1 MKFFKISLALQMAIA
16 TILGIL
22 CGLIFG
28 DLCDVFAPY
37 GKAYIMI
44 LKITAVP
51 YLIGAIIHGVGQ
63 LSPSQ
68 AKEILKKGIVFIGIV
83 LVINISMIYLT
94 YYLFPLPKT
103 APLVGYVA
111 GNVPSINFA
120 ELLIPENIFYALSN
134 NIIPAIVI
142 FSLLTGISLM
152 YLKEKSTL
160 MFSLQNLVDALTRI
174 TGWIAR
180 ITPIGTFIIIAN
192 QAGTIQFSTIKQVS
206 TYIILYILCVS
217 IITFWI
223 FPRITNMLS
232 HIPSYVWLKQLFP
245 ILLLAYTTN
254 VVIVCLPYIIEL
266 LNKEMANIDPLH
278 EKAQTQI
285 QGTVSIIF
293 NLPLGSLFITLF
305 VLFSSIFYNITLA
318 FGSQI
323 ELFLTAF
330 LTSLGAV
337 GIGSWINSLTFIL
350 DSLGLPLEALSLY
363 LTVIPFTSGFQ
374 AMLSA
379 VQIASL
385 SLLITLA
392 CRKRT
397 VFQPMKVLKGSL
409 LTFTPVLLLFGVIKT
424 FNPLPE
430 IKNEKKSI
438 FELSISSSTK
448 ITVYKTAPI
457 PSEEIKGEDT
467 FQRILRTKTLRVG
480 YVEDAAPFAFSN
492 FDHGLVGYD
501 IAFAY
506 ELAYDLGCDLE
517 LIPMTYADVIKE
529 LKSGTYDIAMS
540 ALSVNEERLRS
551 LAFTQPYLEPELV
564 LVTLTRGKRKFKSL
578 EGIQEKTHLTIAVLK
593 GSAYE
598 KLAKEYFPG
607 HSIVLLDEY
616 DDFASGNKGD
626 VLLWEDAEAI
636 AWAIRHKQF
645 CVISLNPT
653 LGKDTLAYAIR
664 PNNGRFLNYLNQ
676 WMQLKATQGYQK
688 KQYDLWVQGKT
699 EIAAQPTPRWSLIQ
713 YLGWAD

>member
-1 MKFFKISLALQMAIA
+1 MAIA
-16 TILGIL
+16 TLLGL
-22 CGLIFG
+22 LVGLVFG
-28 DLCDVFAPY
+28 DLCNVFAPY
-37 GKAYIMI
+37 GQAYIMI

-68 AKEILKKGIVFIGIV
+68 AKMILKRGIIFIGIV
-83 LVINISMIYLT
+83 LFINIMMIYLT
-94 YYLFPLPKT
+94 YYVFPLPKT
-103 APLVGYVA
+103 APLIGYVA

-134 NIIPAIVI
+134 NIIPSIVI

-152 YLKEKSTL
+152 YLKEKATL
-160 MFSLQNLVDALTRI
+160 MNSLQNLVEALTRI

-206 TYIILYILCVS
+206 TYIILYIVCASL
-217 IITFWI
+217 IIFWI

-266 LNKEMANIDPLH
+266 LNKEMQNIDPLH
-278 EKAQTQI
+278 EKAHTQI

-305 VLFSSIFYNITLA
+305 VLFSSVFYNIALA
-318 FGSQI
+318 FSSQI

-350 DSLGLPLEALSLY
+350 DSLGLPFEALTIY

-374 AMLSA
+374 AMIS
-379 VQIASL
+379 VVEIASL
-385 SLLITLA
+385 SLLIALA
-392 CRKRT
+392 CRKRME
-397 VFQPMKVLKGSL
+397 FQPMKILKGCVF
-409 LTFTPVLLLFGVIKT
+409 TFTPILLLFGVIKT

-438 FELSISSSTK
+438 FELSITSDTK
-448 ITVYKTAPI
+448 VTVYETAPI
-457 PSEEIKGEDT
+457 PPEEITGEDT

-480 YVEDAAPFAFSN
+480 YVGNAAPFAFSN
-492 FDHGLVGYD
+492 FDHSLVGYD

-506 ELAYDLGCDLE
+506 ELAYDLGCNLE
-517 LIPMTYADVIKE
+517 LVPMTYAGVIKE
-529 LKSGTYDIAMS
+529 LKSNSYDIAMS
-540 ALSVNEERLRS
+540 ALSVNETRLKS
-551 LAFTQPYLEPELV
+551 VAFTQSYLEPELV
-564 LVTLTRGKRKFKSL
+564 FVTLSRGKRKFKSL
-578 EGIQEKTHLTIAVLK
+578 IAIQENKKLSIAVLK
-593 GSAYE
+593 GSSYE
-598 KLAKEYFPG
+598 KLAKEYFPD
-607 HSIVLLDEY
+607 HSIILLDQY
-616 DDFASGNKGD
+616 DEFASGTRGD
-626 VLLWEDAEAI
+626 VILWEDSEAA

-645 CVISLNPT
+645 CVINPT
-653 LGKDTLAYAIR
+653 PVLGKDTFAYAIR

-676 WMQLKATQGYQK
+676 WLQLKTTQGYK
-688 KQYDLWVQGKT
+688 AKQYGLWIQGKT
-699 EIAAQPTPRWSLIQ
+699 EIAAQPAPRWSLLQ
-713 YLGWAD
+713 YLGWTD